1 MMINIACS
9 HMRFSPAQAIAM
21 ATYNPAFVLG
31 REREVGSLEAGKR
44 ADFIVLNADDHR
56 EVANHFGVN
65 PVARVYVAGSAWDTS
80 QV

>member
-1 MMINIACS
+1 
-9 HMRFSPAQAIAM
+9 M

>member
-1 MMINIACS
+1 
-9 HMRFSPAQAIAM
+9 
-21 ATYNPAFVLG
+21 VLG

-44 ADFIVLNADDHR
+44 ADFILLNADDHR

>member
-1 MMINIACS
+1 
-9 HMRFSPAQAIAM
+9 M

-44 ADFIVLNADDHR
+44 ADFILLNADDHR

>member
-1 MMINIACS
+1 
-9 HMRFSPAQAIAM
+9 MRLSPAEAISM

-44 ADFIVLNADDHR
+44 ADFVVLNAQDHR

-65 PVARVYVAGSAWDTS
+65 PVARVFVGGVEWVGSA
-80 QV
+80 